1 MAQGNPETFPKG
13 NSNLTKTIRN
23 VAVAGGTAGFILAGA
38 LSGVPSPSLEQEAK
52 QNADTLLP
60 DHTVEV
66 SIDDINDLNL
76 IFNDNDCGNAFFS
89 EVCES
94 LKDKGLQF
102 TTSKQNDNLIYE
114 NATVIT
120 LDQQMIAGE
129 GVAFIGPCQAGTAN
143 HSEALLKSMQMTFHQ
158 RGWDTD
164 SLAGVMQYVPYNEE
178 EIYNAVPSDT
188 ENAVLPDSA
197 YITVSFGTMPE
208 GFEVEKVAEDT
219 LLSLARYQHYLE
231 YDSKNVTVVE
241 NPEVPKPVNDNHY
254 FFSDQINYAPSF
266 NSQLVFEV
274 SKENHYSK

>member
-1 MAQGNPETFPKG
+1 MSQGNPETFPQGKPNFVKTLG
-13 NSNLTKTIRN
+13 NS
-23 VAVAGGTAGFILAGA
+23 AVAAGTAGFIIAGA
-38 LSGVPSPSLEQEAK
+38 ISGASGATSDRQL
-52 QNADTLLP
+52 NNGADTLLS

-66 SIDDINDLNL
+66 SINDINDLNL
-76 IFNDNDCGNAFFS
+76 IFNDNDCGNAFFN
-89 EVCES
+89 EICEA
-94 LKDKGLQF
+94 LKNKGLQF
-102 TTSKQNDNLIYE
+102 TTSKQNDNLMYE
-114 NATVIT
+114 KATVIT

-178 EIYNAVPSDT
+178 EVYNAVPSDT
-188 ENAVLPDSA
+188 ENAVLPDST

-231 YDSKNVTVVE
+231 DDSENVAVVS
-241 NPEVPKPVNDNHY
+241 NPDVPKPVNDNHY

-266 NSQLVFEV
+266 SSQLVFEV